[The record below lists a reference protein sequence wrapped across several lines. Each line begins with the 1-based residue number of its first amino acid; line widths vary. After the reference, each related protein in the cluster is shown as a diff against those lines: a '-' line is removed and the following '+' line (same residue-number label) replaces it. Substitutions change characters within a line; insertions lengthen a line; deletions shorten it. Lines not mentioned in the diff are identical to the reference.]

1 VNLAQFTLIGAVRIY
16 RGIISP
22 VLTAVFTP
30 LGFGCRFHPTCSQY
44 AADAIRTH
52 GASKGTWLAARRL
65 CRCHPWG
72 GSGYDP
78 VPAAGSPWRGELREP
93 VLSGGPEKQ
102 NATNHARPDEVW
114 ARRARS
120 SSSELPGSPPQT
132 H

>member
-16 RGIISP
+16 RAAISP

-30 LGFGCRFHPTCSQY
+30 LGFGCRFHPTCSQD

-52 GASKGTWLAARRL
+52 GACKGTWLAARRL

-78 VPAAGSPWRGELREP
+78 VPASTGLGHNAAG
-93 VLSGGPEKQ
+93 
-102 NATNHARPDEVW
+102 
-114 ARRARS
+114 
-120 SSSELPGSPPQT
+120 PPQS

>member
-1 VNLAQFTLIGAVRIY
+1 MNLAQFTLIGAVRVY

-44 AADAIRTH
+44 AAEAIRTH
-52 GASKGTWLAARRL
+52 GACKGTWLAARRL

-78 VPAAGSPWRGELREP
+78 VPASPALPPNGN
-93 VLSGGPEKQ
+93 GP
-102 NATNHARPDEVW
+102 
-114 ARRARS
+114 
-120 SSSELPGSPPQT
+120 
-132 H
+132 